1 MFNNYRFLSI
11 LLIATIS
18 CSPKTTIQQSGQ
30 QEEIKE
36 PLLVI
41 GEEEISGD
49 EFLYMLSKN
58 RQFQSAEEKIDSSD
72 FYNNLD
78 LFINYKLKVR
88 EAENL
93 GLDKTEEFFREF
105 EMFKDDLTQPFLIK
119 NSLQEGE
126 LMKAYNR
133 MKEVVKA
140 SHILLQFPPNASQA
154 DSISVLRMALKL
166 KEDAENGADFNQLA
180 FEHSDDPSAKDN
192 RGSLGYF
199 TALQMVSP
207 FEDAA
212 FNLQAGQISDPI
224 LTDFGYHIIK
234 LEDRMPNPGEI
245 KVAHI
250 LVRAQGT
257 DPVSEERVLRKV
269 GEIYTELQKPE
280 SSWEEICA
288 LYSEDPGTRNSGGAL
303 PWISLGTV
311 IPEFER
317 SAFSLQEEGE
327 ISPPTRTPFGYHIIR
342 LEERRPLPAFEEMEP
357 MIKSRV
363 LRDSRSTLIQSQVI
377 AIQKSRYGFDDNEAN
392 VATVK
397 QIFDTNSPADAKRII
412 GERGL
417 STSGLFVVSGE
428 TKTVQDFLDYLD
440 AEQLSVRGSQKSG
453 FTGDFEKFVASTL
466 QETEVNDLMSNN
478 AEYKLLIQEY
488 RDGILLFSLMN
499 DQVWQKA
506 IEDSIGQVGFYQE
519 HIDRYRWDERVQ
531 ALILTMGKEE
541 SIPSVRRFLADK
553 KYLPNLSSR
562 LENTFLIN
570 SPLAFTYEEGIYEW
584 SSHSVLRQVDVSKTF
599 QEIVLEGKTRFVI
612 LGDKIPPGPKK
623 FEETRGKV
631 IQDYQDYLDKSL
643 VSKLRDSYNIQI
655 NEQEKR
661 KLYETAVGK

>member
-1 MFNNYRFLSI
+1 MPNHYRFLSI

-18 CSPKTTIQQSGQ
+18 CSPKTTIQPVGPQEVIKKPLLAIGD
-30 QEEIKE
+30 EEIQ
-36 PLLVI
+36 
-41 GEEEISGD
+41 GE

-58 RQFQSAEEKIDSSD
+58 RQFQTPAEKIDSLD
-72 FYNNLD
+72 FYTNLE

-88 EAENL
+88 EAVSL
-93 GLDKTEEFFREF
+93 GLDKTEEFSREF

-133 MKEVVKA
+133 MKDVIKA

-154 DSISVLRMALKL
+154 DTVSVLKMALKL
-166 KEDAENGADFNQLA
+166 KEEAEAGTDFNQLA
-180 FEHSDDPSAKDN
+180 AEHSDDPSAKDN

-199 TALQMVSP
+199 TALQMVSA

-212 FNLQAGQISDPI
+212 YNLQIGQISDPI

-245 KVAHI
+245 KVSHI
-250 LVRAQGT
+250 LVRSQGT
-257 DPVSEERVLRKV
+257 DPVSEERALRKV
-269 GEIYTELQKPE
+269 SEIYTELQKPE
-280 SSWEEICA
+280 SSWEELCA
-288 LYSEDPGTRNSGGAL
+288 LYSEDPGTKNSGGSL

-327 ISPPTRTPFGYHIIR
+327 ISAPTRTPFGYHIIR
-342 LEERRPLPAFEEMEP
+342 LEERRPLSSYEELEP

-363 LRDSRSTLIQSQVI
+363 LRDTRSTMIQSQVL
-377 AIQKSRYGFDDNEAN
+377 AIQKSRYGFLENEAN
-392 VATVK
+392 VEAVNR
-397 QIFDTNSPADAKRII
+397 IFGGSSPEDAKKVIE
-412 GERGL
+412 ERGIA
-417 STSGLFVVSGE
+417 SSALFVVSGE
-428 TKTVQDFLDYLD
+428 TKTVEDFLSFLD
-440 AEQLSVRGSQKSG
+440 SEQLSVRGSQKSG
-453 FTGDFEKFVASTL
+453 FTNVFDRYVSSTL
-466 QETEVNDLMSNN
+466 QEAEINDLMANN
-478 AEYKLLIQEY
+478 EEYKLLIQEY

-499 DQVWQKA
+499 EQVWQKA
-506 IEDSIGQVGFYQE
+506 IEDSLGQMRFYQE
-519 HIDRYRWDERVQ
+519 HLDRYQWGERIQ

-570 SPLAFTYEEGIYEW
+570 NPLAFTYEEGVFEW
-584 SSHSVLRQVDVSKTF
+584 AQHPMLRQLDMGKSFHELKN
-599 QEIVLEGKTRFVI
+599 EGKTHFVI
-612 LGDKIPPGPKK
+612 LGDRIPPGPKK

-631 IQDYQDYLDKSL
+631 IQDYQEFLDKSL
-643 VSKLRDSYNIQI
+643 VERLRETYKVQV
-655 NEQEKR
+655 NEDEKR
-661 KLYETAVGK
+661 KLYQTAVGK